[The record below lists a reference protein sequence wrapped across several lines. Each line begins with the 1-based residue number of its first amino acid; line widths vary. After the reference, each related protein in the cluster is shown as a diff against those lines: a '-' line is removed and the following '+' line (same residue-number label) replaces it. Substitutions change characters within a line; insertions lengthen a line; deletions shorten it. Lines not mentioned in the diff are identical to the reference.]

1 MRDRI
6 RAEAT
11 ARPRKEAVQA
21 QSSRMQSPHGGWPA
35 VTSVALVSFILV
47 LSEFLPIGLLTDIG
61 GSLKVSTGTTG
72 LLIVIPGL
80 VAAITAPF
88 LTIISGRLDRRWVL
102 IGLACLIAVSDA
114 AASLAPNFAV
124 MAAARVL
131 LGLAVGGFWA
141 MGVGVG
147 PRLVNEQSVHRAST
161 LITAGISAGTVISLP
176 LGALI
181 GNLAGW
187 RTAFIFAA
195 GAGALALSALAAL
208 LPPLPATS
216 AVRFASLT
224 ASVRRPALRLV
235 LLATALI
242 FFAHFAAYTYI
253 TPYLEDRAH
262 FGSSAVTA
270 VLLTYGVAGL
280 IGNVVAGGTVGRSL
294 RGVFLAATV
303 TLAASVILLILL
315 QGTPSVVIMLVALWG
330 AAFGAVPLVLQTW
343 IPRAIPGS
351 PESGMALLVSASQ
364 LALAGGSFVGGAL
377 ADGHGVAAAFGL
389 AAALALFSASV
400 PHRYED

>member
-1 MRDRI
+1 MRDRT
-6 RAEAT
+6 RSGTVAH
-11 ARPRKEAVQA
+11 PRKEAAQA
-21 QSSRMQSPHGGWPA
+21 PSSRVQPPRGGWPA
-35 VTSVALVSFILV
+35 VTSVAVVSFMLV

-61 GSLKVSTGTTG
+61 SSLTVSTGTSG

-80 VAAITAPF
+80 VAAITAPL

-102 IGLACLIAVSDA
+102 MSLACLIAVSDA
-114 AASLAPNFAV
+114 AASLAPNFTV

-141 MGVGVG
+141 MGVGVA
-147 PRLVNEQSVHRAST
+147 PRLVNEQSVHRASS
-161 LITAGISAGTVISLP
+161 LITAGISAGTVVSLP

-187 RTAFIFAA
+187 RVAFVIAA
-195 GAGALALSALAAL
+195 GAGVLALSALAGL
-208 LPPLPATS
+208 LPSLPATDT
-216 AVRFASLT
+216 VRFTSLT
-224 ASVRRPALRLV
+224 ASVRRPALRV
-235 LLATALI
+235 ALLATALI

-253 TPYLEDRAH
+253 TPYLEGRAH

-280 IGNVVAGGTVGRSL
+280 VGNFVAGATIGRSL

-303 TLAASVILLILL
+303 TLAASVSLLILL
-315 QGTPSVVIMLVALWG
+315 HGVPPVVIMLIALWG
-330 AAFGAVPLVLQTW
+330 AAFGAVPLALQTW
-343 IPRAIPGS
+343 IPRAIPRS

-389 AAALALFSASV
+389 AAALALFSAFI